1 MRRLTEII
9 NEMSAIRNRTND
21 KLRNDISKIQDEIIK
36 NIDDDKKRI
45 ITAAGLKF
53 DSKNK
58 ELYDV
63 AFEILDTILNASKPY
78 GAFLYMMYCIYESI
92 STSKSPNAHNVAQEV
107 LKVYDSKAID
117 EIVSRDSKC
126 KEAKEKLE
134 DAIRKA
140 DEEAGDTKTKYDGVV
155 EELKELVDRY
165 PGLNDLRGDIFY
177 NFSFFEGK
185 RMSDKN
191 FLKELTKK
199 YNKAI
204 KEYQKVH
211 KRY

>member
-1 MRRLTEII
+1 MRKLTEII
-9 NEMSAIRNRTND
+9 NEMSAIRNRNND
-21 KLRNDISKIQDEIIK
+21 KLRNDISRIQDEIIK

-53 DSKNK
+53 DAKNK

-92 STSKSPNAHNVAQEV
+92 STSKSPNAHNVAQEI

-140 DEEAGDTKTKYDGVV
+140 DEEAGDTKTKYDGVL
-155 EELKELVDRY
+155 EELTEMVDKY
-165 PGLNDLRGDIFY
+165 PGLNDLRNDIY
-177 NFSFFEGK
+177 NFLFFDGN
-185 RMSDKN
+185 RMTDKKVLN
-191 FLKELTKK
+191 ELTKK
-199 YNKAI
+199 YNKAV
-204 KEYQKVH
+204 KAYQKM
-211 KRY
+211 KK

>member
-1 MRRLTEII
+1 
-9 NEMSAIRNRTND
+9 MSAIRNRNND
-21 KLRNDISKIQDEIIK
+21 KLRNDISRIQDDIAK

-53 DSKNK
+53 DAKNK
-58 ELYDV
+58 EIFDV

-134 DAIRKA
+134 DAIRQA
-140 DEEAGDTKTKYDGVV
+140 DENTGNAKTKYDGVI
-155 EELKELVDRY
+155 EELKELVDKY
-165 PGLNDLRGDIFY
+165 PGLNDLRSDIH
-177 NFSFFEGK
+177 NILFFDGK
-185 RMSDKN
+185 LTDKN
-191 FLKELTKK
+191 VLNELTKT

-204 KEYQKVH
+204 KVYKKTH
-211 KRY
+211 R

>member
-1 MRRLTEII
+1 MRNLTEII
-9 NEMSAIRNRTND
+9 NEMSAIRNRNND

-53 DSKNK
+53 DTKNK

-134 DAIRKA
+134 DTIRQA
-140 DEEAGDTKTKYDGVV
+140 VENTGQAKTKYDGVI
-155 EELKELVDRY
+155 EELKELVDTY
-165 PGLNDLRGDIFY
+165 PGLSDLRDDIY
-177 NFSFFEGK
+177 NVLFFDGK
-185 RMSDKN
+185 RLTDKN
-191 FLKELTKK
+191 VLKEVTKK

-204 KEYQKVH
+204 KEYQKIH
-211 KRY
+211 KR

>member
-1 MRRLTEII
+1 
-9 NEMSAIRNRTND
+9 MSAIRNRTND

-53 DSKNK
+53 DTKNK

-92 STSKSPNAHNVAQEV
+92 STSKSPNAHNVAQEI

-140 DEEAGDTKTKYDGVV
+140 DEEAGDTKTKYDGVL
-155 EELKELVDRY
+155 EELTEIVDKY
-165 PGLNDLRGDIFY
+165 PGLSDLRGDIY
-177 NFSFFEGK
+177 NFLFFDGK
-185 RMSDKN
+185 RLTDKN
-191 FLKELTKK
+191 VLKEVTKK

-204 KEYQKVH
+204 KEYQKIH
-211 KRY
+211 KR

>member
-1 MRRLTEII
+1 
-9 NEMSAIRNRTND
+9 MSAIRNRAND
-21 KLRNDISKIQDEIIK
+21 KLRNDISRIQDEIIK

-92 STSKSPNAHNVAQEV
+92 STSKSPNAHNVAQEI

-140 DEEAGDTKTKYDGVV
+140 DEEAGDTKTKYDGVL
-155 EELKELVDRY
+155 EELTEIVDKY
-165 PGLNDLRGDIFY
+165 PGLSDLRDDIY
-177 NFSFFEGK
+177 NVLFFDGK
-185 RMSDKN
+185 RLTDKN
-191 FLKELTKK
+191 VLKEVTKK

-204 KEYQKVH
+204 KEYQKIH
-211 KRY
+211 KR

>member
-1 MRRLTEII
+1 MRNLTEII
-9 NEMSAIRNRTND
+9 NEMSAIRNRNND
-21 KLRNDISKIQDEIIK
+21 KLRNNISKIQDEIIK

-53 DSKNK
+53 DAKNK

-92 STSKSPNAHNVAQEV
+92 STSKSPNAHNVAQEI

-140 DEEAGDTKTKYDGVV
+140 DEEAGDTKTKYDGVL
-155 EELKELVDRY
+155 EELTIIVDKY
-165 PGLNDLRGDIFY
+165 PGLRDLREDIY
-177 NFSFFEGK
+177 HILFFDGK
-185 RMSDKN
+185 NLTDKKV
-191 FLKELTKK
+191 LKELTTK

-204 KEYQKVH
+204 KAYQKI
-211 KRY
+211 KK

>member
-1 MRRLTEII
+1 MRNLTEII

-21 KLRNDISKIQDEIIK
+21 KLRNDISRIQDEIIK

-92 STSKSPNAHNVAQEV
+92 STSKSPNAHNVAQEI

-140 DEEAGDTKTKYDGVV
+140 DEEAGDTKTKYDSVL
-155 EELKELVDRY
+155 EELTEIVDKY
-165 PGLNDLRGDIFY
+165 PGLSDLRNDIY
-177 NFSFFEGK
+177 NILFFDGNK
-185 RMSDKN
+185 LTDKN
-191 FLKELTKK
+191 VLKEVTKR

-204 KEYQKVH
+204 KAYQKIH
-211 KRY
+211 K

>member
-1 MRRLTEII
+1 MRSLTEII
-9 NEMSAIRNRTND
+9 NEMSAIRNRSND
-21 KLRNDISKIQDEIIK
+21 KLRNDISKIQDDIAK
-36 NIDDDKKRI
+36 NIDDDKRRI

-53 DSKNK
+53 DAKNK

-78 GAFLYMMYCIYESI
+78 GAFLYMMYRIYESI

-134 DAIRKA
+134 DTIRQA
-140 DEEAGDTKTKYDGVV
+140 NEDTGNANTKYDGVI
-155 EELKELVDRY
+155 EELKELIDKY
-165 PGLNDLRGDIFY
+165 PGLNDLRGDIY
-177 NFSFFEGK
+177 NIIFFDGK
-185 RMSDKN
+185 LTDKN
-191 FLKELTKK
+191 VLKELTNK

-204 KEYQKVH
+204 KVYQK
-211 KRY
+211 KYR

>member
-1 MRRLTEII
+1 MRSLTEII
-9 NEMSAIRNRTND
+9 NEMSAIRNRSND
-21 KLRNDISKIQDEIIK
+21 KLRNDISKIQDDIAK
-36 NIDDDKKRI
+36 NIDDDKRRI

-53 DSKNK
+53 DAKNK

-134 DAIRKA
+134 ETIRQA
-140 DEEAGDTKTKYDGVV
+140 NEDTGNANTKYDGVI
-155 EELKELVDRY
+155 EELKELIDKY
-165 PGLNDLRGDIFY
+165 PGLNDLRGDIY
-177 NFSFFEGK
+177 NIIFFDGK
-185 RMSDKN
+185 LTDKN
-191 FLKELTKK
+191 VLKELTNK

-204 KEYQKVH
+204 KVYQK
-211 KRY
+211 KYR

>member
-1 MRRLTEII
+1 MRNLTEII
-9 NEMSAIRNRTND
+9 NEMSAIRNRNND
-21 KLRNDISKIQDEIIK
+21 KLRNDISRIQDDIAK

-53 DSKNK
+53 DAKNK
-58 ELYDV
+58 EIFDV

-134 DAIRKA
+134 DAIRQA
-140 DEEAGDTKTKYDGVV
+140 DENTGNAKTKYDGVI
-155 EELKELVDRY
+155 EELKELVDKY
-165 PGLNDLRGDIFY
+165 PGLNDLRSDIH
-177 NFSFFEGK
+177 NILFFDGK
-185 RMSDKN
+185 LTDKN
-191 FLKELTKK
+191 VLNELTKT

-204 KEYQKVH
+204 KVYKKTH
-211 KRY
+211 R